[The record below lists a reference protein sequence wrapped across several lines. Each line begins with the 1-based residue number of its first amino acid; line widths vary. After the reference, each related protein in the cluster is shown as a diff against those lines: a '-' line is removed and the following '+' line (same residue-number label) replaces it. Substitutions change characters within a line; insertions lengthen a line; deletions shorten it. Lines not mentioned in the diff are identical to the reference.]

1 MSNIVGKYEIGKA
14 IASGDFDCR
23 IRHCTHIITGA
34 QYAVRIYE
42 KAILAEASWMWNGI
56 REAVQVMR
64 TLPKH
69 ENIVEMVECFETKSS
84 LYILMQLTSPTS
96 MTKIFTDEGRE
107 IPLSL
112 TRSYFQQVVK
122 GLLHMHE
129 RHVVHMGIA
138 PDHVMV
144 DSRDIVKIGN
154 LVSCRFCQPGQ
165 TMNDIKG
172 TTHTVA
178 PEVLRQNPYDP
189 YLADAWGMGVLLYF
203 MLNGGRYP
211 HDAAN
216 TSRNILNHKM
226 RRMNPALPE
235 SAKDLINELLEPDP
249 AKRMT
254 VADILSHP
262 WMTVE
267 NREEDHEYN
276 VRRKSLS
283 SSIANV
289 DSTWDESSKTL
300 NITLPVG
307 LSKQE
312 EAAYILQH
320 TWRAYRKRQKAMNKT
335 MSMVKGSMRGMA
347 SFRIKRLTST
357 VGPMLSSNS
366 RRSSYASAT
375 AAAASQ
381 GPTATSATAA
391 STVVQQGSPSPLK
404 NIMQCNHCGRLPP
417 PRIQAGKLP
426 YPSAHFDYD
435 VKSGTFQE
443 KKKQLCIDF

>member
-14 IASGDFDCR
+14 IAAGDFDCR
-23 IRHCTHIITGA
+23 IRHCTHIVTGA
-34 QYAVRIYE
+34 QYAIRIYD
-42 KAILAEASWMWNGI
+42 KSILAEAAWMWNQI

-69 ENIVEMVECFETKSS
+69 ENIVEMVECFETRSS

-96 MTKIFTDEGRE
+96 MTKIYTDEGRE

-112 TRSYFQQVVK
+112 TRSYFVQVVK
-122 GLLHMHE
+122 GLMHMHE

-138 PDHVMV
+138 PDHIMV
-144 DSRDIVKIGN
+144 DGRDVVKIGN
-154 LVSCRFCQPGQ
+154 LVSCRFCQPQ
-165 TMNDIKG
+165 QLMNDVKG

-235 SAKDLINELLEPDP
+235 NAKDLINELLEPDP
-249 AKRMT
+249 AKRLN
-254 VADILSHP
+254 VADILNHP
-262 WMTVE
+262 WILSE
-267 NREEDHEYN
+267 NTEEEQEYY
-276 VRRKSLS
+276 VRRKSLN
-283 SSIANV
+283 SSIGTV
-289 DSTWDESSKTL
+289 DSNWDEDSRTL
-300 NITLPVG
+300 SITLPVG

-320 TWRAYRKRQKAMNKT
+320 TWRAYRKRQKALTKT
-335 MSMVKGSMRGMA
+335 MSSVKGGPLSRGGV
-347 SFRIKRLTST
+347 SFRIKRSHST
-357 VGPMLSSNS
+357 ISSSSPSRKNS
-366 RRSSYASAT
+366 SVAASSSPSLH
-375 AAAASQ
+375 AAAASS
-381 GPTATSATAA
+381 ASSTSAATPQ
-391 STVVQQGSPSPLK
+391 VPSPLK
-404 NIMQCNHCGRLPP
+404 NMMQCTHCGRLPP
-417 PRIQAGKLP
+417 PRVLPGKPP
-426 YPSAHFDYD
+426 YPTTHFEYD
-435 VKSGTFQE
+435 TKTGGFVE
-443 KKKQLCIDF
+443 KVKQLTIEF